1 MGGGGGSST
10 TESGLPDWAQPHA
23 ERAVTKAV
31 DQYDTGQ
38 FGNVAGLTPE
48 QYSTDGTGSGA
59 FNRKL
64 ELGQRGGA
72 LDLIGD
78 DSYTAAKAYRDAA
91 RGGGLFGS
99 KALAHQ
105 TKKLEESIGD
115 AQSEQLARLNNQ
127 ASLGGTL
134 GSARN
139 QAATN
144 RALAQ
149 TAGDIAAKELDARR
163 QYSLAGAQG
172 VIGSGGA
179 IGDQLTRGS
188 DITEGVGSALQ
199 QQAQNQSDADYQAT
213 QRLFGLLGSGVTGQ
227 KQVTSQRGK

>member
-10 TESGLPDWAQPHA
+10 TVSSLPDWAQGFA
-23 ERAVTKAV
+23 KDAVEQAV
-31 DQYDTGQ
+31 LDKEAGK
-38 FGNVAGLTPE
+38 FGAVAGLSTP
-48 QYSTDGTGSGA
+48 QQDA
-59 FNRKL
+59 FQRKS
-64 ELGQRGGA
+64 ELGSRGGA
-72 LDLIGD
+72 IERLGD
-78 DSYTAAKAYRDAA
+78 DSYSAAQAYRDAA
-91 RGGGLFGS
+91 SGQGLFGS
-99 KALAHQ
+99 DALGEQVSA
-105 TKKLEESIGD
+105 LESSIGD
-115 AQSEQLARLNNQ
+115 AQRRQLAGLNNQ

-144 RALAQ
+144 AALTQ
-149 TAGDIAAKELDARR
+149 TAGNIAGQELAARR
-163 QYSLAGAQG
+163 NAALQGAQG

-179 IGDQLTRGS
+179 IGDQLTRGV

-199 QQAQNQSDADYQAT
+199 QQAQNQADADYQAT